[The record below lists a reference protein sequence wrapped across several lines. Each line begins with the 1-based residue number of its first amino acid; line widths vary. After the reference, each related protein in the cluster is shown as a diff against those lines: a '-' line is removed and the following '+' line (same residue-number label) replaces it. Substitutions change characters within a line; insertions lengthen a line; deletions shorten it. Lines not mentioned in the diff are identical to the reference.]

1 MITDDQHAIRATA
14 VVEAAAL
21 DHERRRSLFFRRLRR
36 GRLIILG
43 AFLTIVPLMAGV
55 LAPWV
60 APDSPGHLD
69 PMIRLAAPSASHLF
83 GTDELGRDLLTQV
96 MYGARL
102 SLIVGLLVVVL
113 STVIGTLFGLSA
125 GYLRKLDALIMRTM
139 DGLLA
144 LPDLLLAIALMAA
157 LGPNIANVVLA
168 LGIVYT
174 PRIAR
179 LVRGS
184 VLVVRELEYVQAA
197 RALGVTAPRTM
208 LRHVLPSSVSPL
220 TVQATFVF
228 AFSIL
233 SEAALSFLGV
243 GVPPYIAS
251 WGNILAGGRQFMVE
265 APWVTMFPGLAIV
278 VTVLGINL
286 LGDGLRDVLDP
297 RLRRL
302 V

>member
-1 MITDDQHAIRATA
+1 MKQR
-14 VVEAAAL
+14 L
-21 DHERRRSLFFRRLRR
+21 LRRLKR
-36 GRLIILG
+36 GRLILIGVL
-43 AFLTIVPLMAGV
+43 LTIVPLVAGL

-60 APDSPGHLD
+60 APDAPDRLD
-69 PMIRLAAPSASHLF
+69 PMLRLVAPGGPHIF

-96 MYGARL
+96 IYGARL
-102 SLIVGLLVVVL
+102 SLLIGSLVVII
-113 STVIGTLFGLSA
+113 STVLGTIFGLMA
-125 GYLRKLDALIMRTM
+125 GYLRNLDALIMRTM

-144 LPDLLLAIALMAA
+144 LPDLLLGIALMAS
-157 LGPNIANVVLA
+157 LGPNVANVVLA
-168 LGIVYT
+168 LGVVYT

-197 RALGVTAPRTM
+197 QALGATAGRSM
-208 LRHVLPSSVSPL
+208 FRHVLPSSMSPL
-220 TVQATFVF
+220 IVQATFVF

-243 GVPPYIAS
+243 GVPPTIPS

-265 APWVTMFPGLAIV
+265 APWVTMIPGLAIV
-278 VTVLGINL
+278 ITVLGINL
-286 LGDGLRDVLDP
+286 LGDGLRDALDP

>member
-1 MITDDQHAIRATA
+1 MITDDQQAMQATA
-14 VVEAAAL
+14 VVDAAAL
-21 DHERRRSLFFRRLRR
+21 DHERRRALFSRRLRK

-43 AFLTIVPLMAGV
+43 VFLTIVPLMAGV

-60 APDSPGHLD
+60 APASPGHLD
-69 PMIRLAAPSASHLF
+69 PMHRLLAPSSSHLF

-102 SLIVGLLVVVL
+102 SLIVGLLVVIL
-113 STVIGTLFGLSA
+113 STVLGTLFGLSA

-197 RALGVTAPRTM
+197 RALGATAPRTM
-208 LRHVLPSSVSPL
+208 LRHVLPSGISPL
-220 TVQATFVF
+220 IVQATFVF

>member
-1 MITDDQHAIRATA
+1 MSSK
-14 VVEAAAL
+14 
-21 DHERRRSLFFRRLRR
+21 RSRVLRRLRR
-36 GRLIILG
+36 GRLILLGVILT
-43 AFLTIVPLMAGV
+43 AVPLLAGL

-60 APDSPGHLD
+60 APDLPGRLD
-69 PMIRLAAPSASHLF
+69 PMHRLLAPATGHVL
-83 GTDELGRDLLTQV
+83 GTDEMGRDLLTRV
-96 MYGARL
+96 IYGGRL
-102 SLIVGLLVVVL
+102 SLLVGTLVVLV
-113 STVIGTLFGLSA
+113 STILGTLGGLAA
-125 GYLRKLDALIMRTM
+125 GYIRPLDALIMRIM

-157 LGPNIANVVLA
+157 LGPNVANVVLA

-174 PRIAR
+174 PRVAQ

-184 VLVVRELEYVQAA
+184 VLVVREQEFVQAA
-197 RALGVTAPRTM
+197 RALGASPRRAM
-208 LRHVLPSSVSPL
+208 WRHVLPNSVSPL
-220 TVQATFVF
+220 IVQATFVF
-228 AFSIL
+228 TFSIL

-243 GVPPYIAS
+243 GVPPYVPS

-265 APWVTMFPGLAIV
+265 APWVTLFPGLAIV
-278 VTVLGINL
+278 GTVLGINL

>member
-1 MITDDQHAIRATA
+1 M
-14 VVEAAAL
+14 
-21 DHERRRSLFFRRLRR
+21 RRL
-36 GRLIILG
+36 
-43 AFLTIVPLMAGV
+43 
-55 LAPWV
+55 
-60 APDSPGHLD
+60 S
-69 PMIRLAAPSASHLF
+69 APSAEHVF

-96 MYGARL
+96 IYGGRL
-102 SLIVGLLVVVL
+102 SLLVGSLVVAIATVL
-113 STVIGTLFGLSA
+113 GTAFGLSA
-125 GYLRKLDALIMRTM
+125 GYLRNLDALLMRTM

-157 LGPNIANVVLA
+157 LGPNVANVILA
-168 LGIVYT
+168 LGMVYT

-184 VLVVRELEYVQAA
+184 VLVVREMEYVQSA
-197 RALGVTAPRTM
+197 RALGAAAPRTM
-208 LRHVLPSSVSPL
+208 FRHVLPSSLSPL
-220 TVQATFVF
+220 IVQATFVF

-233 SEAALSFLGV
+233 GEAALSFLGV
-243 GVPPYIAS
+243 GVPPYIPS

-286 LGDGLRDVLDP
+286 LGDGLRDILDP

>member
-1 MITDDQHAIRATA
+1 MTAT
-14 VVEAAAL
+14 
-21 DHERRRSLFFRRLRR
+21 RREPLRDPPASIARPPETGRRPSRLSRRLRR

-43 AFLTIVPLMAGV
+43 AILTVVPLCAGL

-60 APDSPGHLD
+60 APDSPGRLD
-69 PMIRLAAPSASHLF
+69 PMHRLVGPGSGHLF

-96 MYGARL
+96 IYGGRL
-102 SLIVGLLVVVL
+102 SLLVGSLVVIV
-113 STVIGTLFGLSA
+113 STALGTIFGLSA
-125 GYLRKLDALIMRTM
+125 GYLRNLDAFIMRTM

-168 LGIVYT
+168 LGVVYT

-197 RALGVTAPRTM
+197 RALGAGAPRTM

-220 TVQATFVF
+220 IVQATFVF

-243 GVPPYIAS
+243 GVPPYIPS

-302 V
+302 L

>member
-1 MITDDQHAIRATA
+1 MITDDRQAMRATA
-14 VVEAAAL
+14 AIEAAAP
-21 DHERRRSLFFRRLRR
+21 DHERRRSLFSRRLRR
-36 GRLIILG
+36 GRLIVLG
-43 AFLTIVPLMAGV
+43 AFLTVVPLMAGI

-69 PMIRLAAPSASHLF
+69 PMNRLMAPAASHLF

-113 STVIGTLFGLSA
+113 STVLGTLFGLSA

-197 RALGVTAPRTM
+197 RALGATAPRTM

>member
-1 MITDDQHAIRATA
+1 MRADDPRQQAQRATP
-14 VVEAAAL
+14 AAATGSL
-21 DHERRRSLFFRRLRR
+21 QRQGTWSRRVRK
-36 GRLIILG
+36 GRLLILG
-43 AFLTIVPLMAGV
+43 ALLMGIPLLAGL
-55 LAPWV
+55 LAPWIS
-60 APDSPGHLD
+60 PDLPERLD
-69 PMIRLAAPSASHLF
+69 PMHRLLGPSSAHLM
-83 GTDELGRDLLTQV
+83 GTDEMGRDLLTRV
-96 MYGARL
+96 VYGGRL
-102 SLIVGLLVVVL
+102 SLLVGSLVVGV
-113 STVIGTLFGLSA
+113 STLLGTLFGLSA
-125 GYLRKLDALIMRTM
+125 GYLRALDAFIMRTM

-157 LGPNIANVVLA
+157 LGPNLFNVVLA

-174 PRIAR
+174 PRVAR
-179 LVRGS
+179 LVRAS
-184 VLVVRELEYVQAA
+184 VLVVREQEFVQAA
-197 RALGVTAPRTM
+197 RALGTTAPRAM
-208 LRHVLPSSVSPL
+208 LRHVLPNSVSPL
-220 TVQATFVF
+220 IVQATFVF

-233 SEAALSFLGV
+233 GEAALSFLGV

>member
-1 MITDDQHAIRATA
+1 MTKTDPEFPQAIPARSAEEPA
-14 VVEAAAL
+14 PG
-21 DHERRRSLFFRRLRR
+21 RRPSKLSRRLRR

-43 AFLTIVPLMAGV
+43 ILLTVVPLMTGV

-60 APDSPGHLD
+60 APDSPDRLD
-69 PMIRLAAPSASHLF
+69 PMHRLSAPSAGHPF

-96 MYGARL
+96 IYGARL
-102 SLIVGLLVVVL
+102 SLLVGSLVVIV
-113 STVIGTLFGLSA
+113 STLLGTLFGLSA

-157 LGPNIANVVLA
+157 LGPNVANVVLA
-168 LGIVYT
+168 LGVVYT

-179 LVRGS
+179 LVRAS
-184 VLVVRELEYVQAA
+184 VLVVREQEFVQAA
-197 RALGVTAPRTM
+197 SALGATAPRAM
-208 LRHVLPSSVSPL
+208 LRHVLPNTASPL
-220 TVQATFVF
+220 IVQATFVF

-265 APWVTMFPGLAIV
+265 APWVTLFPGLAIV

>member
-1 MITDDQHAIRATA
+1 MNRDSYPAKPSVAP
-14 VVEAAAL
+14 
-21 DHERRRSLFFRRLRR
+21 RSSTLSRRLRR
-36 GRLIILG
+36 GRLILIGAIL
-43 AFLTIVPLMAGV
+43 TVVPIFAGL
-55 LAPWV
+55 LAPWI
-60 APDSPGHLD
+60 APDLPDRLD
-69 PMIRLAAPSASHLF
+69 PMHRLESPDGARPF
-83 GTDELGRDLLTQV
+83 GTDELGRDLLTRV
-96 MYGARL
+96 IYGARL
-102 SLIVGLLVVVL
+102 SLLVGSMVVVI
-113 STVIGTLFGLSA
+113 STLLGTLFGLVA

-157 LGPNIANVVLA
+157 LGPNVTNVIIA

-197 RALGVTAPRTM
+197 RALGASVPRTM
-208 LRHVLPSSVSPL
+208 LRHVLPSSLSPL
-220 TVQATFVF
+220 IVQSTFVF

-233 SEAALSFLGV
+233 GEAALSFLGV

-251 WGNILAGGRQFMVE
+251 WGNILSGGRQFMVE
-265 APWVTMFPGLAIV
+265 APWVTLVPGLAIV

-286 LGDGLRDVLDP
+286 LGDGLRDALDP
-297 RLRRL
+297 RL
-302 V
+302 

>member
-1 MITDDQHAIRATA
+1 MTTTGRESRQDVPTRSAGTP
-14 VVEAAAL
+14 EAGP
-21 DHERRRSLFFRRLRR
+21 RPSRFSRRLRR

-43 AFLTIVPLMAGV
+43 AILTVVPLCAGL

-60 APDSPGHLD
+60 APDSPGRLD
-69 PMIRLAAPSASHLF
+69 PMHRLTAPSAAHLF

-96 MYGARL
+96 IYGGRL
-102 SLIVGLLVVVL
+102 SLLVGSLVVIV
-113 STVIGTLFGLSA
+113 STVLGTIFGLSA
-125 GYLRKLDALIMRTM
+125 GYLRNLDALIMRTM

-157 LGPNIANVVLA
+157 LGPNIANVILA
-168 LGIVYT
+168 LGVVYT

-197 RALGVTAPRTM
+197 RALGATVPRTM

-220 TVQATFVF
+220 IVQATFVF

-302 V
+302 L

>member
-1 MITDDQHAIRATA
+1 MARPESPQATPA
-14 VVEAAAL
+14 RSPEESEV
-21 DHERRRSLFFRRLRR
+21 ERRPSRLSRRLRR
-36 GRLIILG
+36 VRLIILG
-43 AFLTIVPLMAGV
+43 ALLTVTPLMTGL

-60 APDSPGHLD
+60 APDSPAHLD
-69 PMIRLAAPSASHLF
+69 PMHRLLAPSADHLF

-96 MYGARL
+96 IYGGRL
-102 SLIVGLLVVVL
+102 SLLVGSLVVIV
-113 STVIGTLFGLSA
+113 STLLGTLFGLSA
-125 GYLRKLDALIMRTM
+125 GYLRQLDALIMRSM

-168 LGIVYT
+168 LGVVYT
-174 PRIAR
+174 PRVAR

-184 VLVVRELEYVQAA
+184 VLVLRDQEFVQAA
-197 RALGVTAPRTM
+197 AALGATAPRAM
-208 LRHVLPSSVSPL
+208 LRHVLPNSVSPL
-220 TVQATFVF
+220 IVQATFVF

-265 APWVTMFPGLAIV
+265 APWVTLFPGLAIV

>member
-1 MITDDQHAIRATA
+1 MITDAQEAEPRI
-14 VVEAAAL
+14 AAAPAGEV
-21 DHERRRSLFFRRLRR
+21 ERPRRSAFARRLRK
-36 GRLIILG
+36 GRLIVLG
-43 AFLTIVPLMAGV
+43 AVLTIVPLIAGI

-60 APDSPGHLD
+60 APDAPTRLD
-69 PMIRLAAPSASHLF
+69 PMQRLLAPGAGHPF

-96 MYGARL
+96 MYGGRL
-102 SLIVGLLVVVL
+102 SLLVGSLVVVISAVL
-113 STVIGTLFGLSA
+113 GTVFGLSA
-125 GYLRKLDALIMRTM
+125 GYVRALDAWVMRTM

-144 LPDLLLAIALMAA
+144 LPDLLLAIALMAT
-157 LGPNIANVVLA
+157 LGPNMANVVVA

-184 VLVVRELEYVQAA
+184 VLVVREMEYVQAA
-197 RALGVTAPRTM
+197 RALGAGTPRTM
-208 LRHVLPSSVSPL
+208 FRHVLPNSLSPL
-220 TVQATFVF
+220 IVQATFVF

-233 SEAALSFLGV
+233 GEAALSFLGV
-243 GVPPYIAS
+243 GVPPYIPS

-265 APWVTMFPGLAIV
+265 APWVTLFPGFAIV
-278 VTVLGINL
+278 LTVLGINL

>member
-1 MITDDQHAIRATA
+1 MSADEPRSENSFGPSGSEESGHRG
-14 VVEAAAL
+14 
-21 DHERRRSLFFRRLRR
+21 RRPPLSRLLRK

-43 AFLTIVPLMAGV
+43 ALLTIVPLLTGV
-55 LAPWV
+55 LAPWI
-60 APDSPGHLD
+60 APDSPTRLD
-69 PMIRLAAPSASHLF
+69 PMQRLSAPSAGHAF

-96 MYGARL
+96 IYGGRL
-102 SLIVGLLVVVL
+102 SLLVGSLVVVIA
-113 STVIGTLFGLSA
+113 TVLGTLFGLSA
-125 GYLRKLDALIMRTM
+125 GYLRNLDALLMRTM

-157 LGPNIANVVLA
+157 LGPNVANVILA

-184 VLVVRELEYVQAA
+184 VLVVREMEYVQAA
-197 RALGVTAPRTM
+197 RALGATAPRTM
-208 LRHVLPSSVSPL
+208 FRHVLPSSLSPL
-220 TVQATFVF
+220 IVQATFVF

-233 SEAALSFLGV
+233 GEAALSFLGV
-243 GVPPYIAS
+243 GVPPYVPS

-278 VTVLGINL
+278 MTVLGINL
-286 LGDGLRDVLDP
+286 LGDGLRDALDP

>member
-1 MITDDQHAIRATA
+1 MITDDRYPEPRIAAPPA
-14 VVEAAAL
+14 GEVE
-21 DHERRRSLFFRRLRR
+21 RPQRSAFTRRLRK
-36 GRLIILG
+36 GRLIVLG
-43 AFLTIVPLMAGV
+43 AVLTIVPLMAGI
-55 LAPWV
+55 LAPWI
-60 APDSPGHLD
+60 APDSPTRLD
-69 PMIRLAAPSASHLF
+69 PMQRLLAPAAGHPF

-96 MYGARL
+96 MYGGRL
-102 SLIVGLLVVVL
+102 SLLVGVLVVVI
-113 STVIGTLFGLSA
+113 STVLGTVFGLSA
-125 GYLRKLDALIMRTM
+125 GYIRTLDAWVMRTM

-144 LPDLLLAIALMAA
+144 LPDLLLAIALMAT
-157 LGPNIANVVLA
+157 LGPNVVNVVVA

-184 VLVVRELEYVQAA
+184 VLVVREMEYVQAA
-197 RALGVTAPRTM
+197 RALGASTPRTM
-208 LRHVLPSSVSPL
+208 RRHVLPNSLSPL
-220 TVQATFVF
+220 IVQATFVF

-233 SEAALSFLGV
+233 GEAALSFLGV
-243 GVPPYIAS
+243 GVPPYIPS

-265 APWVTMFPGLAIV
+265 APWVTLFPGFAIV

>member
-1 MITDDQHAIRATA
+1 MSADDRESENPSVASGPGEPDRG
-14 VVEAAAL
+14 
-21 DHERRRSLFFRRLRR
+21 RRRSPFRRALRK
-36 GRLIILG
+36 GRLILLG
-43 AFLTIVPLMAGV
+43 AVLTIVPLMSGV

-60 APDSPGHLD
+60 APDSPTRLD
-69 PMIRLAAPSASHLF
+69 PMQRLAAPSAGHAF

-96 MYGARL
+96 IYGGRL
-102 SLIVGLLVVVL
+102 SLLVGSLVVL
-113 STVIGTLFGLSA
+113 ISTVLGTLFGLSA
-125 GYLRKLDALIMRTM
+125 GYLRNLDALVMRTM

-157 LGPNIANVVLA
+157 LGPNVANVILA

-184 VLVVRELEYVQAA
+184 VLVVREMEYVQAA
-197 RALGVTAPRTM
+197 RALGAAAPRTM
-208 LRHVLPSSVSPL
+208 LRHVLPGSLSPL
-220 TVQATFVF
+220 IVQATFVF

-233 SEAALSFLGV
+233 GEAALSFLGV
-243 GVPPYIAS
+243 GVPPYVPS

-265 APWVTMFPGLAIV
+265 APWVTLFPGFAIV

-286 LGDGLRDVLDP
+286 LGDGLRDILDP

>member
-1 MITDDQHAIRATA
+1 MRK
-14 VVEAAAL
+14 
-21 DHERRRSLFFRRLRR
+21 

-43 AFLTIVPLMAGV
+43 ALLTFGPLMAGV
-55 LAPWV
+55 LAPWI
-60 APDSPGHLD
+60 APDSPTRLD
-69 PMIRLAAPSASHLF
+69 PMQRLTAPTAGHPF

-96 MYGARL
+96 IYGGRL
-102 SLIVGLLVVVL
+102 SLLVGSLVVIV
-113 STVIGTLFGLSA
+113 STLFGTICGLSA
-125 GYLRKLDALIMRTM
+125 GYLRKLDALVMRTM

-157 LGPNIANVVLA
+157 LGPNVANVVLA

-197 RALGVTAPRTM
+197 RALGATAPRTM
-208 LRHVLPSSVSPL
+208 FRHVLPSSLSPL
-220 TVQATFVF
+220 IVQATFVF

-233 SEAALSFLGV
+233 GEAALSFLGV
-243 GVPPYIAS
+243 GVPPYVPS

-265 APWVTMFPGLAIV
+265 APWVTLFPGFAIV

-286 LGDGLRDVLDP
+286 LGDGLRDALDP

>member
-1 MITDDQHAIRATA
+1 MSADDRKT
-14 VVEAAAL
+14 EKPL
-21 DHERRRSLFFRRLRR
+21 TPSEPGESNRGRRRSPLRR
-36 GRLIILG
+36 ILRKGRLIVLG
-43 AFLTIVPLMAGV
+43 AVLTVVPLLSGV

-60 APDSPGHLD
+60 APDSPTRLD
-69 PMIRLAAPSASHLF
+69 PMQRLTAPSAGHAF

-96 MYGARL
+96 IYGGRL
-102 SLIVGLLVVVL
+102 SLLVGSLVVL
-113 STVIGTLFGLSA
+113 ISTVLGTLFGLSA
-125 GYLRKLDALIMRTM
+125 GYLRNLDALVMRTM

-157 LGPNIANVVLA
+157 LGPNVANVILA

-184 VLVVRELEYVQAA
+184 VLVVREMEYVQAA
-197 RALGVTAPRTM
+197 RALGATAPRTM
-208 LRHVLPSSVSPL
+208 FRHVLPSSLSAL
-220 TVQATFVF
+220 IVQATFVF

-233 SEAALSFLGV
+233 GEAALSFLGV
-243 GVPPYIAS
+243 GVPPYVPS

-265 APWVTMFPGLAIV
+265 APWVTLFPGFAIV

>member
-1 MITDDQHAIRATA
+1 MSARSAAPHA
-14 VVEAAAL
+14 VESSRVGESE
-21 DHERRRSLFFRRLRR
+21 HNPRRSALSRRVRK
-36 GRLIILG
+36 GRLILVG
-43 AFLTIVPLMAGV
+43 VALTIVPLLAGL

-60 APDSPGHLD
+60 APDAPDRLD
-69 PMIRLAAPSASHLF
+69 PMHRLVAPGGRHPF
-83 GTDELGRDLLTQV
+83 GTDELGRDLLTRV
-96 MYGARL
+96 IYGGRL
-102 SLIVGLLVVVL
+102 SFLVGSFVVVI
-113 STVIGTLFGLSA
+113 STVLGTLFGLSA

-157 LGPNIANVVLA
+157 LGPNVANVILA
-168 LGIVYT
+168 LGVVYT

-184 VLVVRELEYVQAA
+184 VLVVREMEYVQAA
-197 RALGVTAPRTM
+197 RALGATAPRTM
-208 LRHVLPSSVSPL
+208 FRHVLPSSVSPL
-220 TVQATFVF
+220 IVQATFVY

-233 SEAALSFLGV
+233 GEAALSFLGV
-243 GVPPYIAS
+243 GVPPYVAS

-265 APWVTMFPGLAIV
+265 APWVTLFPGLAIV

-302 V
+302 L

>member
-1 MITDDQHAIRATA
+1 MTTGRPASNSPVRPP
-14 VVEAAAL
+14 AADRPEPPRPSVLA
-21 DHERRRSLFFRRLRR
+21 RRLRR

-43 AFLTIVPLMAGV
+43 VLLMSLPLVAAL
-55 LAPWV
+55 LAPWI
-60 APDSPGHLD
+60 APSLPGRLD
-69 PMIRLAAPSASHLF
+69 PMHRLMAPSGAHLF
-83 GTDELGRDLLTQV
+83 GTDEMGRDLLTQV
-96 MYGARL
+96 IYGGRL
-102 SLIVGLLVVVL
+102 SLLVGSFVVVL
-113 STVIGTLFGLSA
+113 STILGTLCGLAA
-125 GYLRKLDALIMRTM
+125 GYLRKLDALLMRIM

-157 LGPNIANVVLA
+157 LGSNVLNVILA
-168 LGIVYT
+168 LGVVYT

-184 VLVVRELEYVQAA
+184 VLVVREQEFVQAA
-197 RALGVTAPRTM
+197 QALGATTPRAM
-208 LRHVLPSSVSPL
+208 VRHVLPNSVSPL
-220 TVQATFVF
+220 IVQATFVF

-243 GVPPYIAS
+243 GVPPYIPS
-251 WGNILAGGRQFMVE
+251 WGNILAGGRQFMME
-265 APWVTMFPGLAIV
+265 APWVTVVPGLAIV
-278 VTVLGINL
+278 TTVLGINL